1 MKKYFISVALATVA
15 LFSAPIAQ
23 ASIPVACESVTTQ
36 DAARQA
42 VLIIIIETPQE
53 EVVIIVVA

>member
-1 MKKYFISVALATVA
+1 MKKFFISVALATVA

-42 VLIIIIETPQE
+42 VLIIIETPQE
-53 EVVIIVVA
+53 EVVIIVVV